1 MGLYVCIGSK
11 TNCAAVEDRL
21 QRAREVQS
29 GMKEGKAKDKL
40 GQVLG
45 FYGKA
50 GEKNGV
56 NVGFS
61 SSTQVGSA
69 KMEKDG
75 TISVSL
81 NTSFSRFGRGYDA
94 PRDVGAAV
102 LVHEGQHGVDARANG
117 GNPGNRIDEKATE
130 RNASTTESYFQRA
143 AGTKSFHGLW
153 DPAWPAADGEARRQA
168 GVERNAEYSTQ
179 SWCASGGNCEP

>member
-1 MGLYVCIGSK
+1 
-11 TNCAAVEDRL
+11 
-21 QRAREVQS
+21 
-29 GMKEGKAKDKL
+29 MKPGQAKDKL
-40 GQVLG
+40 GQVLS

-75 TISVSL
+75 TVSVSL

-94 PRDVGAAV
+94 QRDVGAAV

-117 GNPGNRIDEKATE
+117 GNPMNRAQEKATE
-130 RNASTTESYFQRA
+130 RNASNTESFFQRA

-153 DPAWPAADGEARRQA
+153 NPAWPAASAEAQRQA
-168 GVERNAEYSTQ
+168 GVERNAELSTQ
-179 SWCASGGNCEP
+179 AWCAAGGDCEP